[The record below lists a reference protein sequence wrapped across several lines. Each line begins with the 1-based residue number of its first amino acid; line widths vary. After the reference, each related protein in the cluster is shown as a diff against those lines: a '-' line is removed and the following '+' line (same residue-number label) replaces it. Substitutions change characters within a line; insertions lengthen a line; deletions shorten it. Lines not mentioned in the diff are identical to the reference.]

1 MVIKSPSLRK
11 APDDSVVLYLKR
23 LLVAALL
30 EEGYT
35 EERVLSQWFVPI
47 GLPEAGSD
55 DFTMVSQLLMVAI
68 KVRDLT
74 MGELL
79 QPNPRLA
86 VRGHAS
92 GSVDA

>member
-1 MVIKSPSLRK
+1 MGLASLRK
-11 APDDSVVLYLKR
+11 EQNDSGVLYLKR
-23 LLVAALL
+23 LLAATML
-30 EEGYT
+30 EQDYT
-35 EERVLSQWFVPI
+35 EEGVLSQWFAPRR
-47 GLPEAGSD
+47 LPAGGSD
-55 DFTMVSQLLMVAI
+55 NLTLVPQPLVVAI